1 MPDLVLD
8 SGTSLH
14 YVVDDFTDPWVAQPP
29 ETVLLI
35 HGMAESHRSWFAWVP
50 WLARDY
56 RVVRVD
62 LPGLGRSTID
72 LGSYAWSLGA
82 VGRDLAALLD
92 RLGLGRVHVVGAKIG
107 GSTAL
112 AFAAAHPE
120 HVATVTN
127 IGGPLWPKGDIGT
140 NIVRTADLAPTIA
153 EKGVRRWA
161 QDTMPHRLG
170 PDAPPEQLSW
180 WTRLMAGSD
189 RDVLIA
195 ATTAAAQVD
204 LRAALPAI
212 QAPAL
217 LLTGRISGLA
227 GDAAADLWATVPDGR
242 REIVDVS
249 GYHVAAVA
257 PDHCAQRVLA
267 FVRAHPART
276 HGGATHERP
285 GVFNRTR
292 RS

>member
-1 MPDLVLD
+1 M
-8 SGTSLH
+8 
-14 YVVDDFTDPWVAQPP
+14 
-29 ETVLLI
+29 LLI

-50 WLARDY
+50 RLARDY

-62 LPGLGRSTID
+62 LPGLGGSTID
-72 LGSYAWSLGA
+72 LGSYVWSLDS
-82 VGRDLAALLD
+82 VGRDIAVLLD
-92 RLGLGRVHVVGAKIG
+92 RLDVGRVHVVGAKIG

-127 IGGPLWPKGDIGT
+127 IGGPLWPKGSIGT
-140 NIVRTADLAPTIA
+140 NIMRTADLAPTIA

-170 PDAPPEQLSW
+170 PDAPAEQLAW
-180 WTRLMAGSD
+180 WTRLMAESD

-227 GDAAADLWATVPDGR
+227 GDAAADEWARVPDGR
-242 REIVDVS
+242 REILDVS
-249 GYHVAAVA
+249 GYHIAAIA
-257 PDHCAQRVLA
+257 PDRCAERVLA
-267 FVRAHPART
+267 FIRAHPA
-276 HGGATHERP
+276 H
-285 GVFNRTR
+285 
-292 RS
+292 